1 MTSSSWCITLAMRVH
16 AGVSFLAAAA
26 PVRRCRGMYR
36 DAVKAARRPAGSSPR
51 ASIGVWGGVRA
62 TPPDGKVPRTTT
74 TTPGVGGLGRR
85 GDLAGS
91 HAAAAATATPGD
103 GDGSAPAPNP
113 TPSPDEPSTMAR
125 LIRFLVANYFLVGML
140 VGVALAYL
148 APSLGA
154 TGGPLRPEFTVNQV
168 MIRAMFLISGL
179 NLPLTELKKAVTNVK
194 ANALIQAFIFGLPA
208 AATAYFLGPAL
219 KAAGVLTPRLVDGLV
234 VLACLPTTIGSG
246 VALTT
251 AAEGNVAVSLF
262 HAVFS
267 NLAGIFITPALIFFY
282 LGADCASVG
291 SPYAAVTKLTSQVL
305 VPVVI
310 GMGLRAVPAVGTV
323 LSSKPVKGKL
333 KLTSDC
339 IILVIIWNTFCN
351 TFSSG
356 FGVPA
361 SELTSL
367 FVVLSVVLVGYKA
380 SILAAARAA
389 GLANRDAVS
398 AVYMGSQKTLAFGL
412 PLIKALFEGSPELV
426 WFCLPALMYHPMQ
439 IALGSAL
446 VPRLREFANAKR
458 D

>member
-1 MTSSSWCITLAMRVH
+1 
-16 AGVSFLAAAA
+16 
-26 PVRRCRGMYR
+26 
-36 DAVKAARRPAGSSPR
+36 
-51 ASIGVWGGVRA
+51 
-62 TPPDGKVPRTTT
+62 
-74 TTPGVGGLGRR
+74 
-85 GDLAGS
+85 
-91 HAAAAATATPGD
+91 
-103 GDGSAPAPNP
+103 
-113 TPSPDEPSTMAR
+113 
-125 LIRFLVANYFLVGML
+125 
-140 VGVALAYL
+140 
-148 APSLGA
+148 
-154 TGGPLRPEFTVNQV
+154 
-168 MIRAMFLISGL
+168 
-179 NLPLTELKKAVTNVK
+179 
-194 ANALIQAFIFGLPA
+194 
-208 AATAYFLGPAL
+208 
-219 KAAGVLTPRLVDGLV
+219 
-234 VLACLPTTIGSG
+234 
-246 VALTT
+246 
-251 AAEGNVAVSLF
+251 
-262 HAVFS
+262 
-267 NLAGIFITPALIFFY
+267 
-282 LGADCASVG
+282 
-291 SPYAAVTKLTSQVL
+291 
-305 VPVVI
+305 
-310 GMGLRAVPAVGTV
+310 MGLRAVPAVGEV